1 MMNSINKI
9 KLILEHLIVYWIFLK
24 WINTSNWKINCKW
37 EDMKYM
43 YYYQYRSLVV
53 RNIVYFGKE
62 ALKINKVDC
71 CRNEDN
77 IT

>member
-1 MMNSINKI
+1 M
-9 KLILEHLIVYWIFLK
+9 
-24 WINTSNWKINCKW
+24 NCKW

-62 ALKINKVDC
+62 ALKINKVVC
-71 CRNEDN
+71 CINEDN